1 MAGVV
6 IIGGGLGGLGAAWRL
21 ENLFPKDKL
30 SYTIIDYRPR
40 LGGSLASGQE
50 AGFVYDFG
58 RMLTPD
64 SPLDSPMLLSLLG
77 DDAFLPARTDEDGVW
92 SALRGGHQALI
103 DVLTRQLRA
112 QVLTRMAVTSVGMFD
127 SAARA
132 KGAPR
137 FCVCLENGT
146 VLEASA
152 LIVAVPAVHA
162 ARMFR
167 SLSQTAAMLLDN
179 ARYDH
184 IARLNLGYR
193 AEDVAGK
200 LPDVP
205 PREYPLTYLYRLDAP
220 ARVPS
225 GGVLVQA
232 GVRYDPTVG
241 IAPHSNGDLT
251 GEFAALF
258 GLPETPLFEKI
269 TLWDYDEPLMW
280 LEEDFEARMARLRYA
295 LPDGVAVAG
304 SDYVM
309 PSGARL
315 SLEERFL
322 SGVRAVDLALTT
334 GGLT

>member
-1 MAGVV
+1 MAGIV

-21 ENLFPKDKL
+21 ENLFPQDKL

-50 AGFVYDFG
+50 AGFIYDFG

-64 SPLDSPMLLSLLG
+64 SPQNSPVLSGILG
-77 DDAFLPARTDEDGVW
+77 DDAFLPIRTDGEGVW
-92 SALRGGHQALI
+92 SALRGGHQMLI
-103 DVLTRQLRA
+103 DALTRQLRA

-146 VLEASA
+146 VLEASG
-152 LIVAVPAVHA
+152 LIVAVPAIHA

-167 SLSQTAAMLLDN
+167 SLSQTAAMLLER

-205 PREYPLTYLYRLDAP
+205 PRDYPLTYLYRLDTP
-220 ARVPS
+220 TRVPD
-225 GGVLVQA
+225 GGVLVQV
-232 GVRYDPTVG
+232 GVRYDPAVG

-251 GEFAALF
+251 GEFTALF
-258 GLPETPLFEKI
+258 GLPQAPLFEKI
-269 TLWDYDEPLMW
+269 VQWDYDEPLMW

-309 PSGARL
+309 PDGARP

-322 SGVRAVDLALTT
+322 SGVRAMDWVLTA
-334 GGLT
+334 GRL